1 MCPFFCLFAKRVILV
16 GKEIW
21 SALGFCICFCDFVL
35 STDNFK
41 TSRQISLFPSCFIFI
56 YIFKIS
62 SRLSAL
68 LAFSRLIFLFLLSSS
83 GLIVASLMLCWL
95 PNQIRRLMMAAVPK
109 SDWTLSFFRSYVTLH
124 PVADSFF
131 YLSSVINPFLYNLS
145 SRQFRKV
152 FLQVLRCRL
161 TIEHVNKRTVL
172 TSNAVS
178 SRSLR
183 PLLRSLRRSRP
194 NTATQ
199 ATSPTLPKESD
210 SGMASLSKTE
220 TSDSI
225 LEKKHTLSES
235 EI

>member
-1 MCPFFCLFAKRVILV
+1 MI
-16 GKEIW
+16 
-21 SALGFCICFCDFVL
+21 
-35 STDNFK
+35 
-41 TSRQISLFPSCFIFI
+41 
-56 YIFKIS
+56 
-62 SRLSAL
+62 
-68 LAFSRLIFLFLLSSS
+68 
-83 GLIVASLMLCWL
+83 CWL

-109 SDWTLSFFRSYVTLH
+109 ADWTLSFFRSYVTLH

-161 TIEHVNKRTVL
+161 TIEHVNKRTVPR
-172 TSNAVS
+172 SKAAA

-183 PLLRSLRRSRP
+183 PLLTSLRRSRA
-194 NTATQ
+194 NASAQ

-210 SGMASLSKTE
+210 SGVASLSKTE
-220 TSDSI
+220 TSDSA
-225 LEKKHTLSES
+225 LEMKHTLSES